1 MFTIPPLLTR
11 VPVGSLNFALTMQFK
26 KTGTDFVSI
35 RSKGISAAIAFAVT
49 GALCAGTQ
57 AAYAAPAQPEV
68 RAGADEICAVLGI
81 GSGAAGLSKA
91 LAKGASWVGI
101 GASIGCYA
109 YTKAKEATPAE
120 KRAAMI
126 ESYKKY
132 QAMSDIK
139 KLEALGYY
147 CRKKDSGGGGG
158 GDVAPATPTVKVG
171 YRDIRMKGVTYKCTA
186 TGD

>member
-1 MFTIPPLLTR
+1 M
-11 VPVGSLNFALTMQFK
+11 
-26 KTGTDFVSI
+26 DFVSI
-35 RSKGISAAIAFAVT
+35 RSKGISAVITFAMT
-49 GALCAGTQ
+49 GALCGVGAQ
-57 AAYAAPAQPEV
+57 AAQAAPAQPEL

-81 GSGAAGLSKA
+81 GSGAAGLTKA

-109 YTKAKEATPAE
+109 YTKAKEATPAQ

-126 ESYKKY
+126 ASYKKY

-139 KLEALGYY
+139 KLDALGYY

-158 GDVAPATPTVKVG
+158 TDVAPTDPTVKVG
-171 YRDIRMKGVTYKCTA
+171 YHDIRMKGVTYKCTA